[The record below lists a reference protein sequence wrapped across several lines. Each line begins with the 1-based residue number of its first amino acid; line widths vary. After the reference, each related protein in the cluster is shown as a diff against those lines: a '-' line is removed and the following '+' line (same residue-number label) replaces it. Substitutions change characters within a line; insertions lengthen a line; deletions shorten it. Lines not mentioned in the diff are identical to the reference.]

1 MKNKHIAL
9 ALSLALVTT
18 PIAAS
23 ADEEGGLITVMQNLQ
38 YFMHKT
44 ALSLDARNQELV
56 DFYAH
61 EIEESIEVVEE
72 IEKFKQHNIE
82 KMIKATLVP
91 TFERF
96 EKSVKKNDLD
106 KADEQFADM
115 VTACNQCHTQVQR
128 PFIKIKRVDTNP
140 YMQSFAK

>member
-1 MKNKHIAL
+1 MKNKHL
-9 ALSLALVTT
+9 ALTLSMALFATPLA
-18 PIAAS
+18 ANA
-23 ADEEGGLITVMQNLQ
+23 EESSLITVMGNLQ

-61 EIEESIEVVEE
+61 EIEENIEQVEE
-72 IEKFKQHNIE
+72 IERFKQHNIK
-82 KMIKATLVP
+82 KMIKSTLVP
-91 TFERF
+91 AFERF

-106 KADEQFADM
+106 KADAQFADM
-115 VTACNQCHTQVQR
+115 IEACNSCHTQVQK
-128 PFIKIKRVDTNP
+128 PFIRIERIKTNP

>member
-1 MKNKHIAL
+1 MKNQHLAL
-9 ALSLALVTT
+9 ALVGLLFAVPLS
-18 PIAAS
+18 AS
-23 ADEEGGLITVMQNLQ
+23 ADEEGGLITVMQNFQ

-61 EIEESIEVVEE
+61 EIEENIEAVEE

-82 KMIKATLVP
+82 KMIRTTLVP
-91 TFERF
+91 AFERF

-128 PFIKIKRVDTNP
+128 PYLKIERVDTNP

>member
-1 MKNKHIAL
+1 MKNKHLAL

-18 PIAAS
+18 PMAAN
-23 ADEEGGLITVMQNLQ
+23 AEEGGLITVMQNFQ

-61 EIEESIEVVEE
+61 EIEENIGAVEE

-82 KMIKATLVP
+82 KMIRTTLVP
-91 TFERF
+91 AFERF

-128 PFIKIKRVDTNP
+128 PFIKIERVDTNP